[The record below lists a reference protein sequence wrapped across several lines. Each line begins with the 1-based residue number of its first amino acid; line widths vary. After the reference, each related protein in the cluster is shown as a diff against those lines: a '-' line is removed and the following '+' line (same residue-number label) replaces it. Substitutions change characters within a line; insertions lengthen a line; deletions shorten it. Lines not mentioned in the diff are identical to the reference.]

1 MTGAGA
7 LDRTAQDTGNL
18 VALEHVNVRVP
29 DPLLAT
35 TFYVSGLGFT
45 RDPYLMVHTDNMWIN
60 LGQEQFHLPT
70 GPPQIVRGT
79 VGLVVPDL
87 DALLLRLASVQ
98 KRLSGTEFSFTQEAG
113 AVAVVSPWGNRL
125 RCHAPGLTKL
135 GIAYV
140 AFQVPSGTAAGIAR
154 FYERIVGA
162 PAVCEGGEARVRVG
176 GRQSLVFRE
185 NAADLPPYDG
195 HHIAV
200 YVADFSGPYGRLA
213 ERGLISEENGEFQY
227 RFTDIVDPDGGRV
240 LFTVEHEVRSLTH
253 PMFRRPLVN
262 RNPDQGVLGY
272 VRGQDAFIP

>member
-1 MTGAGA
+1 MTGAGG

-70 GPPQIVRGT
+70 GSPQIVRGT

-87 DALLLRLASVQ
+87 EALMVRLASVRE
-98 KRLSGTEFSFTQEAG
+98 RLSGTAFTFARESD
-113 AVAVVSPWGNRL
+113 AVTVVCPWGNRL
-125 RCHAPGLTKL
+125 RCHAPGATRL

-140 AFQVPSGTAAGIAR
+140 EFAVPRGTGNGIAR
-154 FYERIVGA
+154 FYEHVVGA
-162 PAVCEGGEARVRVG
+162 PAAFERGAARVRVG
-176 GRQSLVFRE
+176 GRQALVFRE
-185 NAADLPPYDG
+185 TAGDPPPYDG

-200 YVADFSGPYGRLA
+200 YVADFSGPYRRLA

-227 RFTDIVDPDGGRV
+227 RFTDIVDPEGGRA

-272 VRGQDAFIP
+272 VRGRDAFIP